1 MKTIK
6 EIAEQLEV
14 SKPTVSKA
22 IQKLGIEKQKIA
34 NRIVISEEDVAK
46 IEKFISPEGKAEIEK
61 SEKAEKSDRKT
72 AKIEYNSADIDSNSA
87 DTDNPSANTN
97 KASANSDKRNANS
110 NNSSAFTDKA
120 SANNAK
126 NENSILIEMLQ
137 KALDEKEQ
145 TIKAQQNQIDMLIK
159 SNAMLTA
166 RLEDKH
172 QQEETIIE
180 AEQVRRPF
188 WKRLFGIR

>member
-72 AKIEYNSADIDSNSA
+72 AKIENNSADIDSNSA

-97 KASANSDKRNANS
+97 KASANSD
-110 NNSSAFTDKA
+110 NSSAFTDKA